1 MTKNNLLYYVFQRLA
16 NDEYLGELYVER
28 DFNEKDKKGS
38 TCRFVLGTRPH
49 ALRYINQ
56 FTEIFTE
63 EGRKPVKITHLVPN
77 QKPRITLTPGMR
89 ERMNE
94 RAAQINAA
102 RVTASPA
109 VAVSTPAVVNN
120 GSAAVAAAA
129 VVAASGSPAK
139 KPVLT
144 VTGGPSILQQT
155 LSAPP
160 NNGQNS
166 NIQTPTLVRSLS
178 QGITPVLP
186 QTPHPPAPPPN
197 INDTGGPNEDNNT
210 NNATNAA
217 AGNGGEQELAIS
229 AIMQSLIKDSA
240 QFEEE
245 HSKKQLSNPQ
255 LPTCPVPQASL
266 SNMSCNR
273 LVLVY
278 LLISL
283 PPEVCYMFLY
293 TSDS

>member
-1 MTKNNLLYYVFQRLA
+1 MLLFFQRLA

-109 VAVSTPAVVNN
+109 VAVSTPGAVVNN
-120 GSAAVAAAA
+120 GSAAA
-129 VVAASGSPAK
+129 VVAASGSPVK

-166 NIQTPTLVRSLS
+166 NIQTPTLVRTLS
-178 QGITPVLP
+178 QQTVTPVLP

-210 NNATNAA
+210 KAANAN

-245 HSKKQLSNPQ
+245 HSKKQLVSNPQ

-273 LVLVY
+273 LVLLY
-278 LLISL
+278 LL
-283 PPEVCYMFLY
+283 PPEVSYLFLY

>member
-102 RVTASPA
+102 RVTASASPA
-109 VAVSTPAVVNN
+109 VAAGAVSTP
-120 GSAAVAAAA
+120 G
-129 VVAASGSPAK
+129 
-139 KPVLT
+139 
-144 VTGGPSILQQT
+144 
-155 LSAPP
+155 AP
-160 NNGQNS
+160 GK
-166 NIQTPTLVRSLS
+166 I
-178 QGITPVLP
+178 
-186 QTPHPPAPPPN
+186 
-197 INDTGGPNEDNNT
+197 
-210 NNATNAA
+210 
-217 AGNGGEQELAIS
+217 
-229 AIMQSLIKDSA
+229 
-240 QFEEE
+240 
-245 HSKKQLSNPQ
+245 
-255 LPTCPVPQASL
+255 
-266 SNMSCNR
+266 
-273 LVLVY
+273 
-278 LLISL
+278 
-283 PPEVCYMFLY
+283 
-293 TSDS
+293 

>member
-1 MTKNNLLYYVFQRLA
+1 MA

-178 QGITPVLP
+178 QAITPVLP

-273 LVLVY
+273 YVVHKY
-278 LLISL
+278 KNMYSNCI
-283 PPEVCYMFLY
+283 YHMY
-293 TSDS
+293 